1 MYDGMKVQR
10 DRQRTELQNERINKK
25 RDDEQYRQNLN
36 KLVTEEEVNF

>member
-1 MYDGMKVQR
+1 MYDAMKVQR

-36 KLVTEEEVNF
+36 KMVTEEEVNF